1 MKPYLDEISFN
12 RLKPYRQI
20 CRTEQEAIAVYA
32 ALQYRSSIFFPIIQD
47 IEVAVRNQ
55 MSHILREY
63 AAPQKD
69 LRAFFHTLMRS
80 GSQLS
85 PESQTVLKK
94 TFADLSKYKSSPDEN
109 DIISNLT
116 FGFWVHLIN
125 DDTSK
130 NPHYSYWYGIFNGRL
145 FDNRFTSLKDAFM
158 CLRQVLS
165 FRNDLFHQEA
175 VWKNKNITTPIKA
188 LKNMHKKYRN
198 FSKYLAQIAPKRMM
212 MRQAV
217 PTQTQLEQ
225 TLFCEHTFINEIQK
239 SGSLIMNEQL
249 FERAK
254 QIIPA
259 GVNSPVRAF
268 GSVGGIPRFIA
279 KAQGAH
285 VWDANGTQYIDY
297 VGSWGTGIVGHAHP
311 EVVEAV
317 REAAVGGLSFGAP
330 TEAEIVI
337 AEEIAKIVPS
347 VERLRLVSSGTE
359 ATMTAIRLARG
370 YTGRD
375 KIVKFE
381 GCYHG
386 HSDSL
391 LVKAGSGLLTFGN
404 PSSAGVPADLTQH
417 TIVLPYNDV
426 AALKQA
432 FDEFGTQIAGVILEP
447 IAGNMNLVRATAEFV
462 QTLRQVTEQN
472 GAVLIYDEVMT
483 GFRVALGGA
492 QSLHGITPDLTTM
505 GKVIGGGMPL
515 AAFGGKKEI
524 MDCIS
529 PLGGV
534 YQAGTL
540 SGNPVAVAAGLKTL
554 EIIQRP
560 DFYENLS
567 ARTQQLAQGLTAAAQ
582 SAGIEFCA
590 DSVGGMFGLYF
601 APQFPQ
607 TYADMMASNV
617 DGFKQFFHAMLDK
630 NVAFGPS
637 AYEAGFVS
645 TAHTPELIDETIE
658 IAKQVFAQMK

>member
-1 MKPYLDEISFN
+1 
-12 RLKPYRQI
+12 
-20 CRTEQEAIAVYA
+20 
-32 ALQYRSSIFFPIIQD
+32 
-47 IEVAVRNQ
+47 
-55 MSHILREY
+55 
-63 AAPQKD
+63 
-69 LRAFFHTLMRS
+69 
-80 GSQLS
+80 
-85 PESQTVLKK
+85 
-94 TFADLSKYKSSPDEN
+94 
-109 DIISNLT
+109 
-116 FGFWVHLIN
+116 
-125 DDTSK
+125 
-130 NPHYSYWYGIFNGRL
+130 
-145 FDNRFTSLKDAFM
+145 
-158 CLRQVLS
+158 
-165 FRNDLFHQEA
+165 
-175 VWKNKNITTPIKA
+175 
-188 LKNMHKKYRN
+188 
-198 FSKYLAQIAPKRMM
+198 
-212 MRQAV
+212 
-217 PTQTQLEQ
+217 
-225 TLFCEHTFINEIQK
+225 
-239 SGSLIMNEQL
+239 MNEQL

-297 VGSWGTGIVGHAHP
+297 VGSWGTAIVGHAHP

-317 REAAVGGLSFGAP
+317 QAAALGGLSFGAP
-330 TEAEIVI
+330 TEGEIAI

-347 VERLRLVSSGTE
+347 VQRLRLVSSGTE

-404 PSSAGVPADLTQH
+404 PSSAGVPSDLTQH

-432 FDEFGTQIAGVILEP
+432 FDELGEQIAGVILEP
-447 IAGNMNLVRATAEFV
+447 IAGNMNLVRATPEFV

-567 ARTQQLAQGLTAAAQ
+567 ARTQQLAQGLTSAAQ
-582 SAGIEFCA
+582 ASGVDFCA

-601 APQFPQ
+601 AQQFPQ

-617 DGFKQFFHAMLDK
+617 DGFKQFFHAMLNK

-645 TAHTPELIDETIE
+645 AAHTPELIEETIE
-658 IAKQVFAQMK
+658 IAKHVFAQMK